1 MLAYGAEEVL
11 MSKPKTPSRLQV
23 ALEGF
28 YAFLDRP
35 LYFWTRPVLVLL
47 VILLV
52 IGLFLPLWHIQLWA
66 PQYPEGLSVDV
77 YSYAL
82 QSGRG
87 GADLA
92 EINILNHYIG
102 MHKLDRAQF
111 AELDWLPLAFGAV
124 ALLVL
129 RVAVLGNVRAL
140 VDLAVLVAYFAGFS
154 AARFAFQMYTLGH
167 DLSPDAPVK
176 VAPFMP
182 AIWGEKKIGNFSTW
196 AGPGSGS
203 FLIAALV
210 VGVAAITLYHLIQGR
225 REARARGTL

>member
-1 MLAYGAEEVL
+1 
-11 MSKPKTPSRLQV
+11 MSRIQK
-23 ALEGF
+23 ALDGF

-35 LYFWTRPVLVLL
+35 LYLWTRPILLLL
-47 VILLV
+47 VVLLV
-52 IGLFLPLWHIQLWA
+52 IGLCLPLWHIQLWA
-66 PQYPEGLSVDV
+66 PQYPNGLSVDV
-77 YSYAL
+77 YSYTL
-82 QSGRG
+82 KSGRD

-102 MHKLDRAQF
+102 MHRLDRAQL
-111 AELDWLPLAFGAV
+111 AELDWLPLGFGAV

-140 VDLAVLVAYFAGFS
+140 VDLAVMVAYFAGFS
-154 AARFAFQMYTLGH
+154 AARFVLRLYSLGH

-182 AIWGEKKIGNFSTW
+182 AVWGEKQIGNFTTW
-196 AGPGSGS
+196 AGPGAGS

-210 VGVAAITLYHLIQGR
+210 VGVGAITLYHLVQGR
-225 REARARGTL
+225 REARARGTI